1 MRPAFLVTSGGLD
14 FTGAYSDHLIAL
26 SVSDSAGEE
35 SDSLT
40 IELEDALGTILVP
53 EEGATVAVSIGY
65 LTNLRDMGLFTVERV
80 TLKGPPD
87 SITIEAK
94 AAPFDSAGGLVPLQ
108 SRKSRSFDATTLGT
122 IIETLANEHGLQA
135 AIDPTLAAV
144 PVPHI
149 DQTNESDMNLLTR
162 IARDAGAVM
171 KPMFG
176 RMVFARRG
184 AGRSISGLALPGAL
198 IVAGEHTAYSVTLA
212 KRESYTGVK
221 ARWHDNETGE
231 TGETETG
238 ETVSIPGFGD
248 NIPLVNIGGSS
259 GFGGVKTY
267 EHPHAFA
274 SEEEATRASGA
285 YLDTFARRARSAS
298 FTMPGRTDLAAE
310 MLVEAVGFRER
321 VNGQWLIKRAEHKI
335 DRGGYATSVECEAP
349 GMAAG
354 GEPSA

>member
-1 MRPAFLVTSGGLD
+1 MRPAFLITSGGID
-14 FTGAYSDHLIAL
+14 FTGTYADHLISL
-26 SVSDSAGEE
+26 SVSDAAGEE

-40 IELEDALGTILVP
+40 IELEDALGTIQVP
-53 EEGATVAVSIGY
+53 EEGATVAVSMGY
-65 LTNLRDMGLFTVERV
+65 LTDLRDMGLFTVERV

-94 AAPFDSAGGLVPLQ
+94 AAPFESADGLVPLQ
-108 SRKSRSFDATTLGT
+108 SRKSRSFDATTLGA

-135 AIDPTLAAV
+135 AIDPTLASL

-184 AGRSISGLALPGAL
+184 AGLSISGLSLPGAV
-198 IVAGEHTAYSVTLA
+198 IIATEHTTHSVTLA
-212 KRESYTGVK
+212 KRETYTGVK
-221 ARWHDNETGE
+221 TRWHDNEQGE
-231 TGETETG
+231 TGEVSTG
-238 ETVSIPGFGD
+238 DAESIPGFGGD
-248 NIPLVNIGGSS
+248 APLVNIGGSA
-259 GFGGVKTY
+259 GFGGEKTY

-274 SEEEATRASGA
+274 TEEEATRAGET
-285 YLDTFARRARSAS
+285 YLDNFARRTRTAS
-298 FTMPGRTDLAAE
+298 FSMPGRTDLAAE
-310 MLVEAVGFRER
+310 MLVQAVGFREK

-335 DRGGYATSVECEAP
+335 SRSGYSTSVECEAP

-354 GEPSA
+354 GEASA